1 MLRQLAGKAD
11 GEEETGSD
19 NDAESAPLKER
30 GAEDE
35 EVKRPQTLM
44 DDFGSICLLVFL
56 YVLQGVPL
64 GLITAVPLL
73 LQSRGV
79 TYSQQAVFS
88 LVWWPYSINLLWA
101 PVVDAVYVK
110 RIDGREP
117 NVVILTAMLLPITL
131 LAATQDVAVDGWAL
145 TMLSR

>member
-1 MLRQLAGKAD
+1 MLSTVDDILLTPVLSNGISLQMLRQLAGKAD

-56 YVLQGVPL
+56 YVLQVSF
-64 GLITAVPLL
+64 LL
-73 LQSRGV
+73 SICTLVGYHAHRFL
-79 TYSQQAVFS
+79 SQ
-88 LVWWPYSINLLWA
+88 
-101 PVVDAVYVK
+101 
-110 RIDGREP
+110 G
-117 NVVILTAMLLPITL
+117 
-131 LAATQDVAVDGWAL
+131 
-145 TMLSR
+145 